1 MVYHVLVIGYMQ
13 EEQAILS
20 KQYNKDNIELEF
32 AYSAENAEQLID
44 SHSYAWTI
52 FHSRTL
58 NCMVYIDIM
67 RKIKDIPILILT
79 SACIE
84 CGQEVIQNMLK
95 VEGDTLKGVEQHT
108 FVYGN
113 LYFCQE
119 QRMVRVC
126 EREIHFTKKEFD
138 LFALLISNPNRVFTY
153 EMIMDIVWNEV
164 YDSYSRKT
172 IINHISNIRKKLNI
186 SPEVPNYIKSIH
198 SIGYK
203 FEVMQ
208 SKK

>member
-1 MVYHVLVIGYMQ
+1 MVYHVLAIGYMQ

-95 VEGDTLKGVEQHT
+95 VGAKNTSDGV
-108 FVYGN
+108 F
-113 LYFCQE
+113 
-119 QRMVRVC
+119 
-126 EREIHFTKKEFD
+126 
-138 LFALLISNPNRVFTY
+138 LLCG
-153 EMIMDIVWNEV
+153 NEV
-164 YDSYSRKT
+164 STWKILNRK
-172 IINHISNIRKKLNI
+172 
-186 SPEVPNYIKSIH
+186 
-198 SIGYK
+198 
-203 FEVMQ
+203 MQ
-208 SKK
+208 SKLGIQLFM